1 MKSIAVL
8 TSGGDAPGMN
18 AAIRAVTRSALDLNM
33 TVYGVRQG
41 FQGLVNDQI
50 VQLSARDV
58 GGIIQI
64 GGTFLGSARCKE
76 FREESGRSRAL
87 RNLAQRGIEG
97 LVVIG
102 GNGSQT
108 GSQLFGKLG
117 FPVVGVASTIDNDLF
132 GTAITI
138 GSDTAVNVTL
148 EAIDHLRTT
157 GSSHNRAF
165 LVETMG
171 RDCGYIAMM
180 AGLAGGAEVISVPE
194 NEVSASEIAER
205 LRAAYERG
213 KTHAIVVI
221 AEGVKENSAKIISH
235 FESSKRMVGFELRAT
250 VLGHVVRG
258 APPTAFDRV
267 LATRLGVNAV
277 KALHDGEY
285 GVLVGWQNSAVTR
298 TPLTEVAGRT
308 KAITTELVELAR
320 VLAK

>member
-50 VQLSARDV
+50 APLSAREV

-76 FREESGRSRAL
+76 FREGSGRSKAL

-108 GSQLFGKLG
+108 GTQLLGQLG
-117 FPVVGVASTIDNDLF
+117 FSVVGVASTIDNDLY
-132 GTAITI
+132 GTTVTI

-171 RDCGYIAMM
+171 RDCGY
-180 AGLAGGAEVISVPE
+180 
-194 NEVSASEIAER
+194 
-205 LRAAYERG
+205 
-213 KTHAIVVI
+213 
-221 AEGVKENSAKIISH
+221 
-235 FESSKRMVGFELRAT
+235 
-250 VLGHVVRG
+250 
-258 APPTAFDRV
+258 
-267 LATRLGVNAV
+267 
-277 KALHDGEY
+277 
-285 GVLVGWQNSAVTR
+285 
-298 TPLTEVAGRT
+298 
-308 KAITTELVELAR
+308 
-320 VLAK
+320 